1 MIETDKKLYVSPL
14 IIVMEVKLEL
24 GFAGSG
30 TNSSDYQTQR
40 LSVGMNDY
48 FPHHLL
54 DREEDNVGIANY
66 NSVHLD
72 W

>member
-14 IIVMEVKLEL
+14 ISVMEVKLEL

-30 TNSSDYQTQR
+30 TYSSDYQTQR

-48 FPHHLL
+48 FPHLL
-54 DREEDNVGIANY
+54 AREEDNGGIADY
-66 NSVHLD
+66 NSVHWD

>member
-14 IIVMEVKLEL
+14 ISVMEVKLEL

-48 FPHHLL
+48 LPHFLS
-54 DREEDNVGIANY
+54 EEDNGGMADY
-66 NSVHLD
+66 NSVHWD

>member
-14 IIVMEVKLEL
+14 ISVMEVKLEL

-48 FPHHLL
+48 FPHLL
-54 DREEDNVGIANY
+54 AREEDNGGIANY
-66 NSVHLD
+66 NSVHWD

>member
-14 IIVMEVKLEL
+14 ISVMEVKLEL

-30 TNSSDYQTQR
+30 TYSSDYQTQR

-48 FPHHLL
+48 FPHLL
-54 DREEDNVGIANY
+54 AREEDNGSIADY
-66 NSVHLD
+66 TSVHWD

>member
-14 IIVMEVKLEL
+14 IYVMEVKLEL

-48 FPHHLL
+48 FPHLL
-54 DREEDNVGIANY
+54 REEDNGGIADY
-66 NSVHLD
+66 NSVHWD

>member
-14 IIVMEVKLEL
+14 ISVMEVKLEL

-30 TNSSDYQTQR
+30 TYSSDYQTQR

-48 FPHHLL
+48 FPHLL
-54 DREEDNVGIANY
+54 DREEGGIADY
-66 NSVHLD
+66 NSVHWD